1 MCVCVCMRACVHA
14 CVRVC
19 VHLIINKFQFTLL
32 SQAMEKAVRE
42 INEEGIFSVFIILD
56 PLQKVIVLI

>member
-1 MCVCVCMRACVHA
+1 M
-14 CVRVC
+14 
-19 VHLIINKFQFTLL
+19 HLIICKFSSTLL

-56 PLQKVIVLI
+56 PLQKVIGLI